1 MWCYS
6 FDVSFKPA
14 TDDNASFASFA
25 SAPVGNL
32 INCPR
37 RLAISIATSL
47 MHLPAELLDID
58 RESPIKRCMAPEAKN
73 RRHKRTCN
81 RGGRGQFLRVGRD
94 RSGRRPMRYRIVS
107 GRKRYLSNISSSSR
121 SSSGFDLSRK
131 TRGRRSWRFWI
142 IRRTA
147 NLLWAA
153 IFVSSTTL
161 STLQSLL
168 EKLPFCTQPE
178 YE

>member
-14 TDDNASFASFA
+14 TDDKFRFICICSCWEFDK
-25 SAPVGNL
+25 L
-32 INCPR
+32 PR

-94 RSGRRPMRYRIVS
+94 RSGWRPMRYRIVS

-131 TRGRRSWRFWI
+131 TRLRQSWRFWI

-153 IFVSSTTL
+153 IFVLSMTL

-168 EKLPFCTQPE
+168 EKLPFCTQPK
-178 YE
+178 